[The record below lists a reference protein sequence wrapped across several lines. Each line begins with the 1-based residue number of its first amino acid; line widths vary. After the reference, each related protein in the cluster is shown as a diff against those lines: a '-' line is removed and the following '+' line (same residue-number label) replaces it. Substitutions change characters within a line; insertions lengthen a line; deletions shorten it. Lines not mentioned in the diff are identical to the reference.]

1 MTAANIT
8 VTSAIGTSITT
19 TITIEKRVNATGAI
33 RKEHLI
39 LLGRGTHQ

>member
-1 MTAANIT
+1 MTTANTT
-8 VTSAIGTSITT
+8 VTAVGTSITT
-19 TITIEKRVNATGAI
+19 TITIEKKVNARGAI